1 MKAHNGHLNTT
12 PMKIEK
18 NKIVF
23 IAVLAI
29 VFIFL
34 ISYSVMVM
42 GDDESEND
50 NLEQTLIPD
59 LEENQKEYDSK
70 LDALNDLKEVRENNA
85 PSIYD
90 EKLIDSLGYYDPDLP
105 ERERK
110 RIVDSIY
117 DAGKIQYSEK
127 KYQNFGQK
135 KVEKKQPVKIDS
147 SDILREL
154 KIEAKEL
161 GLEHQLFF
169 SAAPKPNELSIID
182 NTDATIYVVV
192 DGDQIVKAN
201 TRLRMR
207 LTEVATINGK
217 LMQKNTPVFG
227 FISFQPNRA
236 LIEIENISHH
246 PTKLKAFDLQD
257 GSEGIYVENNF
268 RAEATSEVLDDVIGD
283 INIPTVPQ
291 VGGITKVFR
300 RSNRNVKVTVLNN
313 YKLIL
318 KPKL

>member
-1 MKAHNGHLNTT
+1 MKV
-12 PMKIEK
+12 EK

-23 IAVLAI
+23 AAVLVVI
-29 VFIFL
+29 FIFL
-34 ISYSVMVM
+34 ISYSMMVM
-42 GDDESEND
+42 GDDESDNE

-59 LEENQKEYDSK
+59 LDENQKEYDSK
-70 LDALNDLKEVRENNA
+70 LDAINDLKEVRENNA

-90 EKLIDSLGYYDPDLP
+90 EKLIDSLGFYDPDLQ
-105 ERERK
+105 EREK
-110 RIVDSIY
+110 ERIVDSIY

-127 KYQNFGQK
+127 KYQNLGQK
-135 KVEKKQPVKIDS
+135 KVAQNNIQQIDS
-147 SDILREL
+147 AEIRREQ

-169 SAAPKPNELSIID
+169 AASPKPNEISIIG

-192 DGDQIVKAN
+192 DGDQVVKAN

-207 LTEVATINGK
+207 LTKSATINGK
-217 LMQKNTPVFG
+217 LMPKNTLVFG

-236 LIEIENISHH
+236 LIEIENIKHH
-246 PTKLKAFDLQD
+246 PTKLKAFDLLD
-257 GSEGIYVENNF
+257 GSEGIYVQNNF
-268 RAEATSEVLDDVIGD
+268 RAEATTEVLDDVIGD

-291 VGGITKVFR
+291 VGGITQVFR
-300 RSNRNVKVTVLNN
+300 RRNRSVKVTVLNN

>member
-1 MKAHNGHLNTT
+1 MKV
-12 PMKIEK
+12 EK

-23 IAVLAI
+23 AAVLAVI
-29 VFIFL
+29 FIFL

-42 GDDESEND
+42 GDDESDNE

-59 LEENQKEYDSK
+59 LDENQKEYDSK
-70 LDALNDLKEVRENNA
+70 LDAINDLKEVRENNA

-90 EKLIDSLGYYDPDLP
+90 EKLIDSLGFYDPDLP
-105 ERERK
+105 EREK
-110 RIVDSIY
+110 ERIVDSIY
-117 DAGKIQYSEK
+117 DASKIQYSEK
-127 KYQNFGQK
+127 RYQNFGQK
-135 KVEKKQPVKIDS
+135 KVAQKSIRQIDS
-147 SDILREL
+147 ADIKREL

-169 SAAPKPNELSIID
+169 AASPKPNAISVIG
-182 NTDATIYVVV
+182 NTDETIYVVV

-207 LTEVATINGK
+207 LTKAATINNK
-217 LMQKNTPVFG
+217 LMPKNTLVFG

-236 LIEIENISHH
+236 LIEIENIQHH
-246 PTKLKAFDLQD
+246 PTKLKAFDLSD
-257 GSEGIYVENNF
+257 GSEGIYIQNNF
-268 RAEATSEVLDDVIGD
+268 RAEATTEVLDDIIGD

-291 VGGITKVFR
+291 VGGITKVLR

-313 YKLIL
+313 YRLIL

>member
-1 MKAHNGHLNTT
+1 MMKV
-12 PMKIEK
+12 EK

-23 IAVLAI
+23 AAVLAAI
-29 VFIFL
+29 FIFL
-34 ISYSVMVM
+34 ISYSLMVM
-42 GDDESEND
+42 SDDESD
-50 NLEQTLIPD
+50 NESLEQTLIPD

-70 LDALNDLKEVRENNA
+70 LDAINDLKEVRENNA

-90 EKLIDSLGYYDPDLP
+90 EKLIDSLGFYDPDLP
-105 ERERK
+105 SKEKE

-117 DAGKIQYSEK
+117 AAGRINYSARTYDNKGTRRALQKRVQIVDSSEIKTEQKIQ
-127 KYQNFGQK
+127 
-135 KVEKKQPVKIDS
+135 V
-147 SDILREL
+147 
-154 KIEAKEL
+154 KEL

-169 SAAPKPNELSIID
+169 AATPKPNELSVLA

-192 DGDQIVKAN
+192 DGDQVVKAN

-207 LTEVATINGK
+207 LTEEAIINSK
-217 LMQKNTPVFG
+217 KMPKNTPVFG

-236 LIEIENISHH
+236 LIEIENVNHH

-268 RAEATSEVLDDVIGD
+268 RAEATNEVLDDIISD

-291 VGGITKVFR
+291 VGGITKILKR
-300 RSNRNVKVTVLNN
+300 NNRSVKVTVLNN
-313 YKLIL
+313 YRLIL
-318 KPKL
+318 KSKL

>member
-1 MKAHNGHLNTT
+1 
-12 PMKIEK
+12 MKIQK

-23 IAVLAI
+23 ASVIAI
-29 VFIFL
+29 VFIFI

-42 GDDESEND
+42 GDDDNEND

-70 LDALNDLKEVRENNA
+70 LEAINDLKEVRENNA

-105 ERERK
+105 EREKK

-117 DAGKIQYSEK
+117 NAGKIKYSDK

-135 KVEKKQPVKIDS
+135 ITEKKQHVEIDS
-147 SDILREL
+147 SEILREL
-154 KIEAKEL
+154 KIQAKEL
-161 GLEHQLFF
+161 GLEHELFF
-169 SAAPKPNELSIID
+169 AAAPKPNEFSIIG
-182 NTDATIYVVV
+182 NTDATIHVVV

-207 LTEVATINGK
+207 LTKVATINGK
-217 LMQKNTPVFG
+217 LMLKNTIVFG

-236 LIEIENISHH
+236 LIEIENIKHH

-257 GSEGIYVENNF
+257 GSEGIYVQNNF
-268 RAEATSEVLDDVIGD
+268 RAEATNEVLDDVIGD

-291 VGGITKVFR
+291 VGGITKVLR
-300 RSNRNVKVTVLNN
+300 RTNRNVKVTVLNN

>member
-1 MKAHNGHLNTT
+1 MKV
-12 PMKIEK
+12 EK

-23 IAVLAI
+23 AAVLAVI
-29 VFIFL
+29 FIFL

-42 GDDESEND
+42 GDDESDNEN
-50 NLEQTLIPD
+50 LKQTLVPD
-59 LEENQKEYDSK
+59 LDENQKEYDSK
-70 LDALNDLKEVRENNA
+70 LDAINDLKEVRENNA

-90 EKLIDSLGYYDPDLP
+90 EKLIDSLGFYDPDLP
-105 ERERK
+105 EREK
-110 RIVDSIY
+110 ERIVDSIY
-117 DAGKIQYSEK
+117 DAGKIQYSERR
-127 KYQNFGQK
+127 YQNLGQRK
-135 KVEKKQPVKIDS
+135 IAQNRTKQIDS
-147 SDILREL
+147 TEIKREL

-169 SAAPKPNELSIID
+169 AAAPKPNEISIIG

-192 DGDQIVKAN
+192 DGDQIVTAN

-207 LTEVATINGK
+207 LTKSATINGK
-217 LMQKNTPVFG
+217 MMPKNTFVFG

-236 LIEIENISHH
+236 LIEIENIKHH

-268 RAEATSEVLDDVIGD
+268 RAEATREVLDDVISD
-283 INIPTVPQ
+283 INIPSVPQ
-291 VGGITKVFR
+291 VGGLTQVFR
-300 RSNRNVKVTVLNN
+300 RSNRRVKVTVLNN
-313 YKLIL
+313 YRLIL